1 MKFGLFFE
9 LTVPAPYASEQEQQV
24 YRNAIEQ
31 AVLADQLGFD
41 YIWAVEH
48 HFLLGYSHC
57 PAPEVFLTAVA
68 MVTKQIR
75 LGHGAIVCIP
85 EMNHPIRVAER
96 AAALDIVS
104 NGRLDV
110 GTARSSTWTELSGF
124 RIDPD
129 TTKKTWDEYVHVLPK
144 MWMQERFEYDGYSFS
159 MPERA
164 IIPKPVQKPHPPLWV
179 AVSTKGTDID
189 AAERGLGCLGIAV
202 TGLANQ
208 ERATKEYRQRIRYCE
223 PVGGAVNENVST
235 LNWLYC
241 AEDSDIAAATA
252 LPMVRD
258 FRLINSQLLWTREA
272 YPTPAYQYR
281 ERPNL
286 NPPEQRRA
294 AVPGAHLEI
303 PEGLAIG
310 DPARV
315 IREIKRWESIG
326 VDLINFFVNSSEL
339 IPQAQVL
346 DSLRL
351 FAREVIPQFGKREP
365 ASDAAGVQAAGVQR

>member
-9 LTVPAPYASEQEQQV
+9 LTVPAPYSSEQEQQV

-48 HFLLGYSHC
+48 HFLQGYSHC

-68 MVTKQIR
+68 MVTQRIR
-75 LGHGAIVCIP
+75 LGHGAVVCIP
-85 EMNHPIRVAER
+85 EMNHPVRVAER

-124 RIDPD
+124 GIDPD

-144 MWMQERFEYDGYSFS
+144 MWMQERFAYDGYSFS
-159 MPERA
+159 LPERA
-164 IIPKPVQKPHPPLWV
+164 IVPKPVQKPHPPLWV
-179 AVSTKGTDID
+179 AVSTKGTEID

-202 TGLANQ
+202 TGFANQ
-208 ERATKEYRQRIRYCE
+208 ERSTQEYRRRIRSCE
-223 PVGGAVNENVST
+223 PVGGAVNENVAT
-235 LNWLYC
+235 LNWLFC
-241 AEDSDIAAATA
+241 AEDSNVAAAAA

-258 FRLINSQLLWTREA
+258 FRLINAQLLWTREA

-294 AVPGAHLEI
+294 SPGAHLEI

-310 DPARV
+310 DPERIV
-315 IREIKRWESIG
+315 REVKRWESIG
-326 VDLINFFVNSSEL
+326 IDVINFFINSSEL
-339 IPQAQVL
+339 IPQEQVL
-346 DSLRL
+346 ASMRL
-351 FAREVIPQFGKREP
+351 FAREVMPRFRGSEP
-365 ASDAAGVQAAGVQR
+365 ASTAAAAEAAGAAR